1 MRKLILISLCFFF
14 SIINVCLIGDI
25 LEFMELLLE
34 IEIFYE
40 LCVELVKLIGG
51 IYYRDYLYWLID
63 ELNLFFKID

>member
-51 IYYRDYLYWLID
+51 IYYRDYLY
-63 ELNLFFKID
+63 